1 MTEEILARP
10 VVSVIALDEAG
21 TPERVLLQR
30 RTKGNPD
37 GRFYGLWELPQGK
50 MRAGESLFE
59 CAARELF
66 EEAGLEVLNLHPMH
80 AGSGHAYAAQMES
93 FQPLTCVL
101 DLECHCMCMAVVVR
115 TRGVPV
121 DTPEAS
127 EHCWVDAESVAELIR
142 QRKVFHLNVP
152 MLEAYFD
159 LQILPI
165 R

>member
-10 VVSVIALDEAG
+10 VVSIIALDEAG

-30 RTKGNPD
+30 RTKGNPE

-127 EHCWVDAESVAELIR
+127 EHCWVDAESVVELIR

>member
-1 MTEEILARP
+1 
-10 VVSVIALDEAG
+10 
-21 TPERVLLQR
+21 
-30 RTKGNPD
+30 
-37 GRFYGLWELPQGK
+37 
-50 MRAGESLFE
+50 
-59 CAARELF
+59 
-66 EEAGLEVLNLHPMH
+66 
-80 AGSGHAYAAQMES
+80 
-93 FQPLTCVL
+93 
-101 DLECHCMCMAVVVR
+101 MAVVVR